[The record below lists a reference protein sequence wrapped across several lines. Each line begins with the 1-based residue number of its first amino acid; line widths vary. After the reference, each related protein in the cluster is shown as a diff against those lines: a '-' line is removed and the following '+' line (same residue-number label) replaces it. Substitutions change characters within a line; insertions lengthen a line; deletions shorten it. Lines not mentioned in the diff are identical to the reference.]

1 MGPQSISLAE
11 ERAGVPRAQPCEG
24 WGGVGGWQARGPP
37 HQANHGRFHQNEE
50 LEQDSSQRMVV
61 SVPWELIET
70 VEARPSGPIEPA
82 R

>member
-24 WGGVGGWQARGPP
+24 FGGGGGWQTRGPP
-37 HQANHGRFHQNEE
+37 HQANHGGFHQNEE
-50 LEQDSSQRMVV
+50 LEQDFLQHMVL
-61 SVPWELIET
+61 SVPWELTET
-70 VEARPSGPIEPA
+70 AEARPSGPIEPA